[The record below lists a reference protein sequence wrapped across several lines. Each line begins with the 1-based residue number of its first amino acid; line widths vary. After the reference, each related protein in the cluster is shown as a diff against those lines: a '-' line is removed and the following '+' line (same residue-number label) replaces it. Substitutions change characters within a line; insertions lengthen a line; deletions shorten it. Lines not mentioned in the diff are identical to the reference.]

1 MTVRMRLQE
10 IGPYGIGWE
19 RRHQTWANE
28 ANLLFLD
35 NPVGTGFSYVTDE
48 ANFSECPFARKN
60 TSTAWATIAGLGF
73 CSRQPLPWS

>member
-1 MTVRMRLQE
+1 MIYAALQE

-19 RRHQTWANE
+19 RRRHTWADE

-48 ANFSECPFARKN
+48 ANFSE
-60 TSTAWATIAGLGF
+60 L
-73 CSRQPLPWS
+73 PLL